1 MNRFFLNLSVKT
13 KLITIMV
20 FTAVVAIA
28 LVMASFLILEF
39 TSYRQAMVDELQI
52 QARIVAKNVQAALV
66 FDDRKTAEE
75 ILGFLAADQDIVE
88 AVVLDNRGS
97 LFASYP
103 AGEQEKGKED
113 KKSGWIPH
121 ARVEVPVVLE
131 HKTVGSISLVCNPRR
146 INQRLQLFLTVSF
159 FTLVSAIGVVL
170 LLARRLQLLFT
181 LPITELVAAME
192 VLTGSGNYQFRLP
205 VQRHDEF
212 GALNIGFNAMLSQL
226 QKRDQELAAHRG
238 HLEDEVRQ
246 RTMDLQAAMAD
257 LTRAKEA
264 AEASDRAKSAFL
276 ANMSHELRTP
286 LNHIIGFSD
295 LILSGSCGTLNDTQV
310 EYLQDV
316 LNSSNHLL
324 SLINDILDLSKV
336 EAGKMELQLIDIHL
350 VSFFEQNMLMV
361 REKAFRHNLQLTLD
375 VDEEIDIIR
384 ADDRKLKQIL
394 FNLLANATKFT
405 PDNGKISITAQ
416 RTDADGEPLN
426 SDGEQDSAVTVS
438 QWIKIGVSDS
448 GIGIR
453 AENLERVFNSF
464 EQVDGSSTRNYEGTG
479 LGLSLTRSLIEL
491 HGGRI
496 WAESKGLN
504 QGSTFYFLL
513 PL

>member
-1 MNRFFLNLSVKT
+1 MSGFLLNLSVKT

-52 QARIVAKNVQAALV
+52 QAQIVAKNVMAALV

-75 ILGFLAADQDIVE
+75 ILGFLAADPDIVGV
-88 AVVLDNRGS
+88 VVLDSKGRK
-97 LFASYP
+97 FASYP
-103 AGEQEKGKED
+103 SDWELTQEFVGRE
-113 KKSGWIPH
+113 SGWISS

-131 HKTVGSISLVCNPRR
+131 QKTVGSIALVRNPRR
-146 INQRLQLFLTVSF
+146 INQRLQLFLTVSLF
-159 FTLVSAIGVVL
+159 ILVTAVVVVL

-192 VLTGSGNYQFRLP
+192 VLSGSGDYRFRLP
-205 VQRHDEF
+205 VQRQDEF
-212 GALNIGFNAMLSQL
+212 GALNVGFNDMLAQL
-226 QKRDQELAAHRG
+226 EKRDQELVAHRD

-246 RTMDLQAAMAD
+246 RTMDLQAAMVD
-257 LTRAKEA
+257 LTCAKEA

-295 LILSGSCGTLNDTQV
+295 LVHSGSCGELNDTQA

-350 VSFFEQNMLMV
+350 LSFLEQNILMV
-361 REKAFRHNLQLTLD
+361 REKAFRHNLKISLK
-375 VDEEIDIIR
+375 VAEEIDSIR

-394 FNLLANATKFT
+394 FNLFANATKFT
-405 PDNGKISITAQ
+405 HDNGTIDITAV
-416 RTDADGEPLN
+416 N
-426 SDGEQDSAVTVS
+426 VDSAALPVAVQDGLELADS
-438 QWIKIGVSDS
+438 DSWLQIGITDS
-448 GIGIR
+448 GIGIKP
-453 AENLERVFNSF
+453 EDLDRVFNSF
-464 EQVDGSSTRNYEGTG
+464 EQVDGSTSRCYEGTG
-479 LGLSLTRSLIEL
+479 LGLSLTRSMVEL

-496 WAESKGLN
+496 WVESKGLE
-504 QGSTFYFLL
+504 QGSSFFFVL
-513 PL
+513 PQ

>member
-1 MNRFFLNLSVKT
+1 
-13 KLITIMV
+13 MV
-20 FTAVVAIA
+20 FTAVVAIS

-39 TSYRQAMVDELQI
+39 TSYQQAMVDELQI
-52 QARIVAKNVQAALV
+52 QAQIVAKNVQAALV
-66 FDDRKTAEE
+66 FDDLRTAEE

-88 AVVLDNRGS
+88 AVVLDNSGS
-97 LFASYP
+97 IFASYP
-103 AGEQEKGKED
+103 PAGEREKGKEE
-113 KKSGWIPH
+113 KESGWIPH

-131 HKTVGSISLVCNPRR
+131 HKTVGSISLVRNPRR

-159 FTLVSAIGVVL
+159 FILVTAIGVVL

-181 LPITELVAAME
+181 LPINELVTAMQ
-192 VLTGSGNYQFRLP
+192 VLTGSGNYRFRLP
-205 VQRHDEF
+205 VQRQDEF
-212 GALNIGFNAMLSQL
+212 GALNIGFNDMLAQL
-226 QKRDQELAAHRG
+226 QKRDQELAAHRD

-246 RTMDLQAAMAD
+246 RTMDLQTAMAD
-257 LTRAKEA
+257 LTRAKDA

-295 LILSGSCGTLNDTQV
+295 LVLSGSCGKLNDIQV

-350 VSFFEQNMLMV
+350 VSFLEQNMLMV
-361 REKAFRHNLQLTLD
+361 REKAFRHNLQLTLE
-375 VDEEIDIIR
+375 VGEGIDIIR

-405 PDNGKISITAQ
+405 PDNGRVSITAEK
-416 RTDADGEPLN
+416 TGADGQPF
-426 SDGEQDSAVTVS
+426 SRDGEQDPAVES
-438 QWIKIGVSDS
+438 SYWIKIGVSDS

-453 AENLERVFNSF
+453 SEDLERVFNSF
-464 EQVDGSSTRNYEGTG
+464 EQVDGSASRNYEGTG
-479 LGLSLTRSLIEL
+479 LGLSLTRSLVEL

-496 WAESKGLN
+496 WVESKGLK
-504 QGSTFYFLL
+504 QGSSFYFVL
-513 PL
+513 PQ